1 MVDHVA
7 AGGVA
12 AADLGA
18 QCEEGFNDVLG
29 TAGACKVQWREAT
42 EGAAFEEG
50 GIGCSYVFDEF
61 HVLRQALFRWRR
73 HDYNMKEKFVYFC

>member
-7 AGGVA
+7 AGGIT

-18 QCEEGFNDVLG
+18 HRDKGGDDVLG
-29 TAGACKVQWREAT
+29 TAGACEVQWREAA

-50 GIGCSYVFDEF
+50 GIAARYVFDKF
-61 HVLRQALFRWRR
+61 QIISLVVFRWRR
-73 HDYNMKEKFVYFC
+73 HDCHMKKKFVYFC